1 MSDPDA
7 GVADAGVGAARIRR
21 SLALSFAEKYA
32 STAIQFVASMIVARL
47 ITPQAFGIF
56 AIAFAIVGFAHV
68 IREMGVNG
76 YLVQR
81 ETLEPAHIRAA
92 LFATA
97 VVAWSLGFVLIAA
110 GPVVGALYGDDVRR
124 AELVLSLSLFVQP
137 VSSTIFA
144 VLQREMDFA
153 ALLRIN
159 VAGVTVNALCAVGLS
174 FAGWSYLGLAWASVI
189 GQTATSLVAA
199 CYRAERA
206 HYMPSIRGA
215 GEVFRF
221 GSPIMLSSLLH
232 QFSTNIANLITA
244 RFVTLDAIGL
254 FGRAQTVTG
263 LFSRLVMEAVQP
275 LVLPVLSAMRRS
287 GQDVT
292 RALQGSLDHI
302 AAAAWPF
309 FAFVGLCAE
318 PIIVV
323 LFGPRWIGAAMLL
336 RLMCIG
342 GVFWIVQ
349 PVAQPMLIAMG
360 RTRMVLRVQAINQV
374 IAVAGVLL
382 AAPHGIVAVAAAAI
396 PISALHAVVW
406 LVAVRGAAGLRVG
419 RLALTAA
426 RNVAVTLCA
435 LIGPITVFWSLTEM
449 APLPRLLLAAA
460 ALAAGWFV
468 GIAVTAHPIGGELRH
483 LLRRAAWRP
492 WRAGEA
498 AGGLGD

>member
-1 MSDPDA
+1 MSERDTA
-7 GVADAGVGAARIRR
+7 MGAARIRR

-47 ITPQAFGIF
+47 ITPEAFGIF

-81 ETLEPAHIRAA
+81 ETLAPSHIRAA

-97 VVAWSLGFVLIAA
+97 VVAWSLGFILIAA
-110 GPVVGALYGDDVRR
+110 GPLVGALYGDGVRR

-137 VSSTIFA
+137 ISSTIFA

-159 VAGVTVNALCAVGLS
+159 VTGVTVNALCAVGLS
-174 FAGWSYLGLAWASVI
+174 LAGWSYLGLAWASVA
-189 GQTATSLVAA
+189 GQVATSLAAA
-199 CYRAERA
+199 CYRPERA
-206 HYMPSIRGA
+206 HYLPSMRGA

-287 GQDVT
+287 GQDVA
-292 RALQGSLDHI
+292 RALQQSLDHI

-318 PIIVV
+318 PIVVV
-323 LFGPRWIGAAMLL
+323 LFGPRWVGAAILL
-336 RLMCIG
+336 RLMCVG
-342 GVFWIVQ
+342 GLFWIVQ

-360 RTRMVLRVQAINQV
+360 RTRSVLRVQAVNQV

-382 AAPHGIVAVAAAAI
+382 AAPHGIVAVSAAAI
-396 PISALHAVVW
+396 PISALHAALW
-406 LVAVRGAAGLRVG
+406 LVAARGAAGLHAA
-419 RLALTAA
+419 RLVLSAA
-426 RNVAVTLCA
+426 RNGGLTVCA
-435 LIGPITVFWSLTEM
+435 LIGPAAVLWSLPAT
-449 APLPRLLLAAA
+449 APLPRLLLAAGA
-460 ALAAGWFV
+460 FAAGWLA
-468 GIAVTAHPIGGELRH
+468 GIAVTAHPIGGELRR
-483 LLRRAAWRP
+483 LLGRAAWRP
-492 WRAGEA
+492 GRTGEA
-498 AGGLGD
+498 AGGWGD